1 MEQIL
6 QLIEG
11 YGLPLVLLLGALYAL
26 YRFLVFSLYEVK
38 NQFSRH
44 HERAADNIE
53 EMKKKIDIILEF
65 IKQKIMDCNCESID
79 KCVGTEEVI
88 NCKKLI
94 ETAETA
100 KTSETAETAKHIGL
114 DVLIEDMESC
124 QEDNCEN
131 CDC

>member
-44 HERAADNIE
+44 HERVADNIE

-65 IKQKIMDCNCESID
+65 IKKNS
-79 KCVGTEEVI
+79 
-88 NCKKLI
+88 
-94 ETAETA
+94 
-100 KTSETAETAKHIGL
+100 
-114 DVLIEDMESC
+114 
-124 QEDNCEN
+124 
-131 CDC
+131 